1 MTLLAIALVAA
12 LGGAVN
18 SIAGGGTLLTF
29 PSLIALGIP
38 PIVANATSTVAL
50 WPGALASMWGYRRQ
64 LVGARTWAIRFAI
77 PSLFGGLAGALLL
90 LRTPPERFSLIVPWL
105 VLGATLLFMAQGPV
119 MERVRRR
126 RAAAAP
132 ADPRAGEIP
141 AAAPLAT
148 SRSAESP
155 APPNAST
162 VGHDSGSALA
172 DEPLPPPPFI
182 FLAFQFLVGIYGG
195 YFGAGVGILML
206 ATLGLMGLVN
216 IHRMNGLKNWGGM
229 CMNAVAAITF
239 IVSGLVDW
247 PVALAMAVGAIA
259 GGYGGARLAQRIGQ
273 RPVRRAIIAIGLLST
288 IWLAFGR

>member
-1 MTLLAIALVAA
+1 MTLVAIALVAA

-64 LVGARTWAIRFAI
+64 LAGARTWAIRFAI
-77 PSLFGGLAGALLL
+77 PSLLGGLAGALLL
-90 LRTPPERFSLIVPWL
+90 LRTSPDRFSLIVPWL

-126 RAAAAP
+126 RAAALA
-132 ADPRAGEIP
+132 AGGV
-141 AAAPLAT
+141 AAATRDP
-148 SRSAESP
+148 
-155 APPNAST
+155 
-162 VGHDSGSALA
+162 GSDA
-172 DEPLPPPPFI
+172 DDAPLPPPPVS
-182 FLAFQFLVGIYGG
+182 FLLYQFLVGIYGG

-206 ATLGLMGLVN
+206 AALGMMGLAN

-229 CMNAVAAITF
+229 CMNAVAAVTF

-247 PVALAMAVGAIA
+247 PVALAMAVGATA
-259 GGYGGARLAQRIGQ
+259 GGYAGARLAQRVGQ
-273 RPVRRAIIAIGLLST
+273 KRVRQAIIAIGILST